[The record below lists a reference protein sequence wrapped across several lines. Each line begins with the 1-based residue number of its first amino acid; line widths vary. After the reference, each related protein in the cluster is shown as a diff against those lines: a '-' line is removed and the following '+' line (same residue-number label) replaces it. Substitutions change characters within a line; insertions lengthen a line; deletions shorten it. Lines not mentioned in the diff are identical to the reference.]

1 MIDIQWLSQFI
12 LFRKLNDSRNNSIDA
27 GEWKGRAL
35 EAEERLQEL
44 EQEMDRYKDD
54 ILLMSA
60 RKKDLAKMTDLNEE
74 NKKLNHQ
81 VAFYK

>member
-27 GEWKGRAL
+27 DEWKGRAL